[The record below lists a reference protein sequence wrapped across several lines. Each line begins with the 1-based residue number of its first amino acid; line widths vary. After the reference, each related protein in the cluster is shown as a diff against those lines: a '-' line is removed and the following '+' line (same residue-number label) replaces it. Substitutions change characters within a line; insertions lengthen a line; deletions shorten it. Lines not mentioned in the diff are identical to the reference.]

1 MMCRIAA
8 AAGIVLALSASSLAT
23 PSVAHACYG
32 PPTSEGGTAIFPGP
46 PSNGPC
52 ASWANDPRSPYRP
65 QYMPPSVRVP
75 PGYHYVLVAP
85 GRYALVPN
93 QP

>member
-65 QYMPPSVRVP
+65 SIYASVRACTSW
-75 PGYHYVLVAP
+75 LSLRI
-85 GRYALVPN
+85 GRSGPLRIGT
-93 QP
+93 

>member
-1 MMCRIAA
+1 MMRRIAA
-8 AAGIVLALSASSLAT
+8 AAGIVLALSASSVAT

-52 ASWANDPRSPYRP
+52 ASWANDPRSPYPP
-65 QYMPPSVRVP
+65 QYSTHVP
-75 PGYHYVLVAP
+75 PGYHYVLVPP

-93 QP
+93 QQ